1 MRGQCLR
8 GKKRKRIAGT
18 GNASTTRIIC
28 SCRVRGLTPQEFSLK
43 GVTSP
48 YSRWGLAPRPLL
60 GWLSLGYPRLL
71 PLRLVL
77 FIVFDAW
84 FCVLYRS
91 ALRYRR
97 REALRS
103 FTSPCLCVLLRL
115 FCHDCLLQFTAPPS
129 GKGKNKART
138 RKEKKQRQEKKKK
151 QR

>member
-1 MRGQCLR
+1 MLAWKVPARKEKKKNR
-8 GKKRKRIAGT
+8 RHRKRKHHKDY
-18 GNASTTRIIC
+18 
-28 SCRVRGLTPQEFSLK
+28 LTLPYCIPQEFSLK

-77 FIVFDAW
+77 FIVLDAW

-103 FTSPCLCVLLRL
+103 FTSPCLCALLRL